1 VFNRTASYTFLTST
15 EKPPELTMLDQLR
28 QLAEQGDLTSAA
40 IRYAQLAA
48 EEEYRYQPATLAGIV
63 AGVETNSKSP
73 H

>member
-1 VFNRTASYTFLTST
+1 MFNRTASYTFLTST

-48 EEEYRYQPATLAGIV
+48 EEEYSYQPATLGRYRRRR
-63 AGVETNSKSP
+63 
-73 H
+73 